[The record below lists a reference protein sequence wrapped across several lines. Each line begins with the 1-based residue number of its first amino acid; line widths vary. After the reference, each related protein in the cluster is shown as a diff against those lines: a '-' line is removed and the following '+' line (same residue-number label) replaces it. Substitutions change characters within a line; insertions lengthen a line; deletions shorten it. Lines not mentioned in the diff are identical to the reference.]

1 MADREETRE
10 LLRAAAAEHRP
21 DRERMR
27 ARVARG
33 MAARGPA
40 AVAPRRRRGRL
51 VAGAVGAVGCVLAVT
66 VLAGGWLGGDERG
79 GATAAS
85 PSARGTLATSGE
97 IYRDDNP
104 YWSQSEVTL
113 ETSHPLSALTVEVRV
128 VADEEARPTGG
139 WRTPPEEDFVFTT
152 GEEGGDLVFRW
163 ELREGREVPEGEHV
177 FAAQYDHGEGPRDA
191 AFDRYLVTGE
201 GPGGAVEGG
210 GGFS

>member
-1 MADREETRE
+1 MADREDARE
-10 LLRAAAAEHRP
+10 LLRAAAAGHRP

-33 MAARGPA
+33 MAAPDPVA
-40 AVAPRRRRGRL
+40 AASRRRRRRL
-51 VAGAVGAVGCVLAVT
+51 VAGAVGAVGCVLGAAVL
-66 VLAGGWLGGDERG
+66 VGGWLGGGERG
-79 GATAAS
+79 EATAAS

-97 IYRDDNP
+97 VYRDDNP

-113 ETSHPLSALTVEVRV
+113 ETSHPLTALTVEVRV
-128 VADEEARPTGG
+128 VADEAARPTGG

-163 ELREGREVPEGEHV
+163 ELREGREVAEGAHV
-177 FAAQYDHGEGPRDA
+177 FAAQYEHGEGPRDA
-191 AFDRYLVTGE
+191 AFDRYLITGE